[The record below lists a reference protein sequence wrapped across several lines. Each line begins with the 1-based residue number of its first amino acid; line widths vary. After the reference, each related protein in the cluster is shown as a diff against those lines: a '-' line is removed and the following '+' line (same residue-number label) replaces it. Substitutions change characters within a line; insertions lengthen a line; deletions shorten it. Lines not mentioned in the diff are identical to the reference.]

1 MAQFSFSGLDGLS
14 LSLQEVAEIPDGVV
28 DEMLNAQADVVV
40 RAQKRKIRQYRIF
53 DTGTTQ
59 RAIKKGK
66 PKRGK
71 DGGRVLYVTP
81 AGTRTRGKEKTSETR
96 NAEILFVN
104 EFGKKGK
111 KAKPAVRDA
120 NEESAQE
127 TTEAG
132 AAVYDRW
139 LQSKNL

>member
-1 MAQFSFSGLDGLS
+1 MAEFSFSGIDDLS
-14 LSLQEVAEIPDGVV
+14 LSLQEISELPENVV

-40 RAQKRKIRQYRIF
+40 KAQKRKIRHYRIY

-66 PKRGK
+66 PKRSK
-71 DGGRVLYVTP
+71 DGGRVIYVSP
-81 AGTRTRGKEKTSETR
+81 AGVRKRGKKKLSATR
-96 NAEILFVN
+96 NAEILFTN

-139 LQSKNL
+139 LKSKNL